1 MNRFNS
7 TFFWVLFSAMNL
19 FVFSACKTEDIEPV
33 VSVSIDSI
41 QNSRISESGGKAY
54 VFANLNGKSLKDVK
68 LNLSFTG
75 TAKSGVDYNISA
87 SQILI
92 KSGSVS
98 GSVVLNA
105 LQNTLIEGDK
115 SIIISYS
122 SVENAS
128 FLVPFSDT
136 ILISD
141 DDIDTDKDGL
151 NDAVDACPLDSG
163 AIADNGCPKG
173 FGLIIN
179 EVLYDPSNSGLLGD
193 ANGDGLYDQ
202 GQDEFIE
209 FYNNTNVPQ
218 NLSGYTIL
226 DFDTILGTST
236 LRYTFPA
243 GTNLAPKKALVV
255 FGGGTPTG
263 SFGGA
268 TVLVSGGLSLD
279 NSGEKIQIR
288 DNQGNEVLSFNS
300 NELSGN
306 PNESYTRKPDLTGI
320 FVQHASVP
328 PGKLFSPGTK
338 TDGSAF

>member
-1 MNRFNS
+1 MPF
-7 TFFWVLFSAMNL
+7 
-19 FVFSACKTEDIEPV
+19 
-33 VSVSIDSI
+33 
-41 QNSRISESGGKAY
+41 
-54 VFANLNGKSLKDVK
+54 
-68 LNLSFTG
+68 
-75 TAKSGVDYNISA
+75 
-87 SQILI
+87 
-92 KSGSVS
+92 
-98 GSVVLNA
+98 
-105 LQNTLIEGDK
+105 NTLAEGDK

-179 EVLYDPSNSGLLGD
+179 EVLSDPSNSGLLGD
-193 ANGDGLYDQ
+193 ANGDGVYDQ

-218 NLSGYTIL
+218 NISGYTIL

-243 GTNLAPKKALVV
+243 GTNVAPKKALVV

-288 DNQGNEVLSFNS
+288 DSQGNEVLSFNS

-306 PNESYTRKPDLTGI
+306 PNESYTRKPDITGI
-320 FVQHASVP
+320 FVQHATVP